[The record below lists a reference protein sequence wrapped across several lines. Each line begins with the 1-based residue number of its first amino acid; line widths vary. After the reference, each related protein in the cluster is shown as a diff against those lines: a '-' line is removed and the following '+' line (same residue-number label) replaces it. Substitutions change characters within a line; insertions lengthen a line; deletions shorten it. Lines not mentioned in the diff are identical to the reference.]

1 MRKVIIIDNNR
12 IGLFDL
18 LSMGVDP
25 GSEGDEKLR
34 YELNIRADE
43 VIESKS
49 LVKKIGTA
57 IRRRRKYEVSNKD
70 NKRTEDLKNT

>member
-1 MRKVIIIDNNR
+1 MRKVIIIDKNR
-12 IGLFDL
+12 VGLFDL
-18 LSMGVDP
+18 CSMGIDP

-49 LVKKIGTA
+49 LVRKIYKQ
-57 IRRRRKYEVSNKD
+57 IRRRREYARSKYN
-70 NKRTEDLKNT
+70 NKRNSKQCQ

>member
-18 LSMGVDP
+18 HTMDMDNSSLLDRKLSYD
-25 GSEGDEKLR
+25 
-34 YELNIRADE
+34 LNIKFDE

-49 LVKKIGTA
+49 LVRKLIKV
-57 IRRRRKYEVSNKD
+57 IRRRKKYEK
-70 NKRTEDLKNT
+70 NKRRNTDV

>member
-25 GSEGDEKLR
+25 GSEGDKKLR

-49 LVKKIGTA
+49 LVKKIGKA
-57 IRRRRKYEVSNKD
+57 IRRRREYARSKYN
-70 NKRTEDLKNT
+70 NKRNSKQ

>member
-18 LSMGVDP
+18 LKMEAEEISKTTT
-25 GSEGDEKLR
+25 ENT
-34 YELNIRADE
+34 YHLNIRHDE

-49 LVKKIGTA
+49 LVKKIEKA
-57 IRRRRKYEVSNKD
+57 IRRRRAYD
-70 NKRTEDLKNT
+70 NKKYNR